1 MSALAIK
8 VENLSKEYRIGVAK
22 QRHDTIRDA
31 ITSAMYAPFQA
42 MASMLNGR
50 RSSAPGHPS
59 SLSAQR
65 LAPSNIIWALKEVS
79 FEVKQGEIIGIIG
92 RNGAGKSTLLK
103 ILSRITEPTEGRAEI
118 YGRVGS
124 LLEVGTGFHGE
135 LTGRENIYLNGA
147 ILGMKKAEI
156 DHKFDEIVAFSE
168 VERFIDTPVKRY
180 SSGMYVRLAFA
191 VAAHLEPEI
200 LIVDEVLAVGDAAFQ
215 KKCLGKIDGV
225 AKEGR
230 TVLFVSHNM
239 VTIQALCQRLLLL
252 QDGTVKMNG
261 EPHVVISHYLSGGS
275 HINSAEVDLVNR
287 PRGVHSREPA
297 LRKAW
302 TVNGKKLKSNLI
314 MMGES
319 LTVFFEFRCSRPIIN
334 PKFGFVIEDRHGRP
348 VFCLNNYIV
357 PTDNNTFRSAKAGV
371 ASLHIP
377 NVPLLPGTYFVN
389 LAVMEGVR
397 EYVDYV
403 GEALAVHVQA
413 ADVYGFGK
421 IPDNTLGVVF
431 VPGQITVS
439 PENGIIGERHTS

>member
-1 MSALAIK
+1 MNDIAIR
-8 VENLSKEYRIGVAK
+8 VENLSKQYKIGAIQ

-42 MASMLNGR
+42 MTSMLNGG
-50 RSSAPGHPS
+50 RSSVPGHPS
-59 SLSAQR
+59 SLGAQR
-65 LAPSNIIWALKEVS
+65 LAPSNIIWALKEIS

-103 ILSRITEPTEGRAEI
+103 ILSRITEPTEGGVEM

-147 ILGMKKAEI
+147 ILGMRKAEI

-200 LIVDEVLAVGDAAFQ
+200 LIVDEVLAVGDIAFQ
-215 KKCLGKIDGV
+215 KKCLGKMDAV
-225 AKEGR
+225 AREGR

-239 VTIQALCQRLLLL
+239 VTMQALCQRLLLF
-252 QDGTVKMNG
+252 QDGTVKLNG
-261 EPHVVISHYLSGGS
+261 EPHDVISHYLSEGS
-275 HINSAEVDLVNR
+275 GINFAEIDLVNH
-287 PRGVHSREPA
+287 PRGVHSQEPA
-297 LRKAW
+297 MRKAW
-302 TVNGKKLKSNLI
+302 TVNGKKLKSNLVLI
-314 MMGES
+314 GES
-319 LTVFFEFRCSRPIIN
+319 LTVFFEFRCSRPIKN
-334 PKFGFVIEDRHGRP
+334 PGFGFVVEDAHGRP

-357 PTDNNTFRSAKAGV
+357 PSKNNTFQSIRGGV
-371 ASLHIP
+371 ASLKIP

-389 LAVMEGVR
+389 LAVMEGGQVC
-397 EYVDYV
+397 VDYV
-403 GEALAVHVQA
+403 GQALAFHVQA
-413 ADVYGFGK
+413 AEVEGFSK
-421 IPDNTLGVVF
+421 IPDNAVGVVM
-431 VPGQITVS
+431 VPGQIAVS
-439 PENGIIGERHTS
+439 PENGMVG